1 VVIGGRACLIA
12 RYRPR
17 LSAGRIA
24 PHIKEPRQGFM
35 SFLAA
40 LSALSA
46 VELEDDSRTCVVPG
60 AGASPSA
67 PGTAFGIV
75 ATNSL
80 SGEKS
85 R

>member
-1 VVIGGRACLIA
+1 
-12 RYRPR
+12 
-17 LSAGRIA
+17 
-24 PHIKEPRQGFM
+24 M